1 MPVNQTGFCLK
12 QPHNAHARE
21 KKKGREEKI
30 TTNRVNFC
38 FSLLELFAS
47 VAVAVVAIH
56 ALLFRSSQLIAIA
69 VFWCRGKG
77 LMLVRLCVCV
87 RFPFMFFFALFSFLS
102 ASTPLKTLPCT
113 HNGVRVESMHE
124 RCFVCVCGRGMAS
137 VCDNFSLRFYIYIF
151 IDVTRLPVER

>member
-1 MPVNQTGFCLK
+1 
-12 QPHNAHARE
+12 
-21 KKKGREEKI
+21 
-30 TTNRVNFC
+30 
-38 FSLLELFAS
+38 
-47 VAVAVVAIH
+47 
-56 ALLFRSSQLIAIA
+56 
-69 VFWCRGKG
+69 
-77 LMLVRLCVCV
+77 MLVRLCVCV